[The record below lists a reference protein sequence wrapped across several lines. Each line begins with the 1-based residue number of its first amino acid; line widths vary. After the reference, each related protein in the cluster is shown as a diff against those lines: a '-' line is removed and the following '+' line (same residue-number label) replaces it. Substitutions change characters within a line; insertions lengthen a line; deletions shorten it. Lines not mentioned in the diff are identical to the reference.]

1 MELTSDYGF
10 VTTLFTR
17 NQYLA
22 LLFRWN
28 YIFIIFYQKLKDVS
42 ILLWLELLL
51 WIQERERERERER
64 ESKILAKKDHFR
76 SLLKLTSVE
85 NAKSEESKE
94 VNHLADKT
102 FSFVNIESVICFP
115 MPIGTKFEL
124 EVAKICISADDN
136 LLVLWKVSMR

>member
-10 VTTLFTR
+10 ATTLFTR

-28 YIFIIFYQKLKDVS
+28 YFFIIFYQKLKNVS

-51 WIQERERERERER
+51 WIQKGGRER

-94 VNHLADKT
+94 INHFADKT
-102 FSFVNIESVICFP
+102 FSFVNIGSVVCFP
-115 MPIGTKFEL
+115 MPISTKFEF
-124 EVAKICISADDN
+124 EVAKICISVDDN
-136 LLVLWKVSMR
+136 LLVL

>member
-1 MELTSDYGF
+1 MELYFYYLLSKIEGCLHSALTGAA
-10 VTTLFTR
+10 TL
-17 NQYLA
+17 N
-22 LLFRWN
+22 
-28 YIFIIFYQKLKDVS
+28 S
-42 ILLWLELLL
+42 
-51 WIQERERERERER
+51 RERER

-102 FSFVNIESVICFP
+102 FSFVNIGSVICFP
-115 MPIGTKFEL
+115 IPIGTKFEL

-136 LLVLWKVSMR
+136 LLVL

>member
-10 VTTLFTR
+10 ATTLFTR

-28 YIFIIFYQKLKDVS
+28 YFFIIFYQKLKNVS

-51 WIQERERERERER
+51 WIQKGERERERERER
-64 ESKILAKKDHFR
+64 ESKILGKKDHFR
-76 SLLKLTSVE
+76 SLSKLTSVE

-94 VNHLADKT
+94 INHFTNKT
-102 FSFVNIESVICFP
+102 FSFVNIGSVVCFP
-115 MPIGTKFEL
+115 MPISTKFEL
-124 EVAKICISADDN
+124 EVAKICISVDDN
-136 LLVLWKVSMR
+136 LLVL